1 MDIES
6 GSPNSNVTFSTHETI
21 LPMPQFTPSPE
32 VNSIIR
38 GPADPLVRGE
48 QTKMLLNLEAR
59 KVEILEKFIALEK
72 RGEEIL
78 ASLYNTSSAILAVG
92 AFSFF
97 QLRTLTCELA
107 FKIFGL
113 CISYF
118 LINLSCSVLSASSKF
133 VVLYQMND
141 ALRKAHDSLVHEA
154 EILKDLEIAKASA
167 EVGCG
172 IEIESEPGVGAVEVE
187 GVLISRSVFF
197 GRSNAIL
204 DSDPCTGFN
213 RTRHTVEKISYLFM
227 GFLHLCIAVIL
238 TAFLY
243 CGLFSKKNACSRDGA
258 PPPAVHQ

>member
-59 KVEILEKFIALEK
+59 K
-72 RGEEIL
+72 
-78 ASLYNTSSAILAVG
+78 
-92 AFSFF
+92 
-97 QLRTLTCELA
+97 
-107 FKIFGL
+107 
-113 CISYF
+113 
-118 LINLSCSVLSASSKF
+118 
-133 VVLYQMND
+133 MND

-227 GFLHLCIAVIL
+227 GFLHLCIADSFQKRMHVREMELLLQQSISESVVFCEIL
-238 TAFLY
+238 
-243 CGLFSKKNACSRDGA
+243 
-258 PPPAVHQ
+258 